1 MIFRENRDI
10 IFIENKKARKNF
22 FMKLIV
28 RPQCTGKTKE
38 LIAYAIENNIPILC
52 LSQSKI
58 KSLNEKA
65 EIYFNSVVPTCTLN
79 DLSEDVIP
87 NVLIDDADSF
97 INELIGLMSAYDTCV
112 SGITLTV

>member
-1 MIFRENRDI
+1 MKI
-10 IFIENKKARKNF
+10 IA
-22 FMKLIV
+22 

-52 LSQSKI
+52 LTQSKI

-65 EIYFNSVVPTCTLN
+65 EAYFNSVVPTCTLEDLN
-79 DLSEDVIP
+79 DHIVP

-97 INELIGLMSAYDTCV
+97 INELIGFISDYCTCV
-112 SGITLTV
+112 SGFTLTI

>member
-1 MIFRENRDI
+1 
-10 IFIENKKARKNF
+10 
-22 FMKLIV
+22 MKLIV

-65 EIYFNSVVPTCTLN
+65 EAYFNSVVPTCTPE
-79 DLSEDVIP
+79 DLDENIIP
-87 NVLIDDADSF
+87 NVLIDDVDSF
-97 INELIGLMSAYDTCV
+97 VNELVGFISDYQTCV
-112 SGITLTV
+112 SGITLTI

>member
-1 MIFRENRDI
+1 MLNQYLS
-10 IFIENKKARKNF
+10 AT
-22 FMKLIV
+22 
-28 RPQCTGKTKE
+28 QKTKVSSFS
-38 LIAYAIENNIPILC
+38 IYILFTNYQI
-52 LSQSKI
+52 LFNVFWTHPTF

-65 EIYFNSVVPTCTLN
+65 EVYFNSVVPTCTLN